1 MLGWRIDTEAG
12 TVSLPEQKHPELLQL
27 LAIPATQ
34 RRMERKE
41 QECLVEKIRSMHLA
55 VPGAVLHLYHIQSA
69 LAQVRKDRSWL
80 LADFHQEI
88 SD

>member
-1 MLGWRIDTEAG
+1 MVWGMKWIFLSLPGETKDPVSVKNIMAGEDDWTYEKEVLGWRIDTEAG

-41 QECLVEKIRSMHLA
+41 QE
-55 VPGAVLHLYHIQSA
+55 
-69 LAQVRKDRSWL
+69 
-80 LADFHQEI
+80 
-88 SD
+88 